1 MDDRFWLKAEV
12 RQFPEADARA
22 AGHGESSPPALTR
35 TTMIYVGVKA
45 EIRAFTSG
53 QSRAIGGKVLP
64 SKFLR
69 ARTTM
74 KPFGTEFCDQFAIA
88 RYADGAWSKASIE
101 PLAPIPLH
109 PAAHVLHY
117 ASTCFEGFKAYRW
130 SDGKGRIFRLH
141 DHVARMQ
148 RSATSLRL
156 PPPDADLLAG
166 MVIDAVHANIDAIPE
181 PPASLYLRPTL
192 IGTVENIGAA
202 AAPSPEAVLY
212 VLCSPVGDYFAG
224 GATALKLLI
233 EDERARTTEQLGST
247 KTGGNYAAAL
257 GPTLDAKEKYGVDQ
271 VLFCPN
277 GDVQETGA
285 ANFLLISDDEILTK
299 SLDTTFLHGMTR
311 DSILKL
317 GNELGYKISERPFTV
332 DELLEKIPTWE
343 ACLSGTAATLSP
355 VGAVVY
361 KGEEIKVRDG
371 ESGPNRKKLQTALQ
385 DIQYGNTEDTHNWLT
400 VVS

>member
-1 MDDRFWLKAEV
+1 MKA
-12 RQFPEADARA
+12 
-22 AGHGESSPPALTR
+22 
-35 TTMIYVGVKA
+35 
-45 EIRAFTSG
+45 
-53 QSRAIGGKVLP
+53 
-64 SKFLR
+64 
-69 ARTTM
+69 
-74 KPFGTEFCDQFAIA
+74 FGTEFCDQFAIA
-88 RYADGAWSKASIE
+88 RYVDGAWGEASVQ
-101 PLAPIPLH
+101 PTAPIPMH

-117 ASTCFEGFKAYRW
+117 ASSCFEGFKAYRW

-156 PPPDADLLAG
+156 PVPDADLLAG

-192 IGTVENIGAA
+192 VGTLENIGAA
-202 AAPSPEAVLY
+202 AAPSSEALLY

-224 GATALKLLI
+224 GAAALKLLV
-233 EDERARTTEQLGST
+233 EDERWRTTEQLGST

-257 GPTLDAKEKYGVDQ
+257 GPTLDAKEKYGTDQ
-271 VLFCPN
+271 VLFCPG

-317 GNELGYKISERPFTV
+317 GAELGYKISERPFTV
-332 DELLEKIPTWE
+332 DELLEKVKTWE

-355 VGAVVY
+355 VGTLVY
-361 KGEEIKVRDG
+361 HGEEILVRDG
-371 ESGPNRKKLQTALQ
+371 QPGPNRKKLQTALQ
-385 DIQYGNTEDTHNWLT
+385 DIQYGNREDTHGWLT